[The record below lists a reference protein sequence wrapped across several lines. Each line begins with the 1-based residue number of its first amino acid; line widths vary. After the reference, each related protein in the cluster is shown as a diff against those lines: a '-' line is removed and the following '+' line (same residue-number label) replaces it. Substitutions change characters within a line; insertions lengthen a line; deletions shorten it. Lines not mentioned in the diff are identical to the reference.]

1 MNSDKLGKYLYDTTI
16 ILHKT
21 IMKKIE
27 KESDNL
33 QLKELDYYTELHL
46 KLSNK
51 LDGYVRGM
59 KQSELFKSKTKN

>member
-1 MNSDKLGKYLYDTTI
+1 MNSDKLGKYLYDTTVL
-16 ILHKT
+16 LHQT

-33 QLKELDYYTELHL
+33 ELKELDYYTELHL

-51 LDGYVRGM
+51 LDGYVRGY
-59 KQSELFKSKTKN
+59 KQNELFNSKSKN

>member
-16 ILHKT
+16 LLHKT
-21 IMKKIE
+21 IIKKIE